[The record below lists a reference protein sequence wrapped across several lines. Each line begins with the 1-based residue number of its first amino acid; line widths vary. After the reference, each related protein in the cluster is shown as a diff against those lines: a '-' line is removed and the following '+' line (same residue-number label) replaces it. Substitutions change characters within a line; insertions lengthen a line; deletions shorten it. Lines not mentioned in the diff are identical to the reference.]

1 MNGRPSRHTRTQKRG
16 DPFQVGVCRYLD
28 GEVLAYHNIVRVA
41 AHRHLAVVVD
51 VFGIVGKGRALF
63 AELLLVHLAGGAM
76 SAGIDHA
83 ADACQ
88 IADLEFRDVL
98 ADFRHTS
105 GDFVSRNH
113 GVSGVQSLFLLFV
126 PSGMQVAVADAG
138 IQDFNLDV
146 VVADGMTGKFVRMEG
161 VFGGEHGEPFC
172 GYAFGLVLCDGR
184 SEESQRRHGCNY
196 YTFHICLILNYCF
209 LYDAKL
215 GSSMM
220 RHGTCL
226 TDRSTPI
233 TGFIASVSV

>member
-1 MNGRPSRHTRTQKRG
+1 
-16 DPFQVGVCRYLD
+16 
-28 GEVLAYHNIVRVA
+28 
-41 AHRHLAVVVD
+41 
-51 VFGIVGKGRALF
+51 
-63 AELLLVHLAGGAM
+63 M

-105 GDFVSRNH
+105 GDFVPRNH
-113 GVSGVQSLFLLFV
+113 GVSGVQSLFLLLV
-126 PSGMQVAVADAG
+126 PSGVQVAVADAC
-138 IQDFNLDV
+138 IQDFNLYV
-146 VVADGMTGKFVRMEG
+146 VVADGMTGKLVRMEG
-161 VFGGEHGEPFC
+161 VFGGEHGESLR
-172 GYAFGLVLCDGR
+172 GNTLVLVLCNGR

-220 RHGTCL
+220 
-226 TDRSTPI
+226 
-233 TGFIASVSV
+233 